1 LSTVLHIPKNGG
13 VDRDLAS
20 KLRID
25 LLELTWLMRYVT
37 PEPGLKGTL
46 IKSLQSN
53 NLVKLAYGD
62 WGVHLSPTFDYSEVR
77 PAWTLTSNYKP
88 EYLFVV
94 PMLKCRLDGRK
105 YETGVDEDGNPVY

>member
-1 LSTVLHIPKNGG
+1 M
-13 VDRDLAS
+13 
-20 KLRID
+20 RID
-25 LLELTWLMRYVT
+25 FLELTWLMRYVT
-37 PEPGLKGTL
+37 PEPELRSSL

-62 WGVHLSPTFDYSEVR
+62 WSVHLSPTFDYSEVR
-77 PAWTLTSNYKP
+77 PSYTLSSNYKP

-105 YETGVDEDGNPVY
+105 YKKRM